1 MILNENVKHIIEENF
16 IPNANAILIFIL
28 ILSGNY
34 LDDFFPCKVQD
45 LMRNNLIMKHLV
57 GFMILYFLT
66 ILTIPELKSIRGIF
80 SAIGL
85 YVLFLLSTK
94 INYVAWAVVL
104 FIYAIVYLMNI
115 AVGDLAK
122 NDKILAKNSEKSKK
136 NKKRMLLLRRIMSWL
151 FIINIII
158 IITGFIY
165 YYGMKRMQ
173 HGNNFTFKQ
182 FFFGIP
188 ECGYKI
194 KNKELLKP
202 FVRAFKK

>member
-1 MILNENVKHIIEENF
+1 MILKEHVKNTIEQNF

-94 INYVAWAVVL
+94 INYIAWAIVL
-104 FIYAIVYLMNI
+104 FIYVVVYLMNI
-115 AVGDLAK
+115 AVGDLIKQDAK
-122 NDKILAKNSEKSKK
+122 DGRHSKK
-136 NKKRMLLLRRIMSWL
+136 NNRRIQLMRRIMSWL
-151 FIINIII
+151 FIINILII
-158 IITGFIY
+158 VIGFIY

-173 HGNNFTFKQ
+173 HGNNFNLKQ

-188 ECGYKI
+188 DCGYKI
-194 KNKELLKP
+194 KQKDVLKP
-202 FVRAFKK
+202 FVRAFKKK

>member
-1 MILNENVKHIIEENF
+1 MILKEQVKNTIEQNF

-94 INYVAWAVVL
+94 INYIAWAIVL
-104 FIYAIVYLMNI
+104 FIYVVVYLMNI
-115 AVGDLAK
+115 AVGDLIKQDAK
-122 NDKILAKNSEKSKK
+122 YGRHAKK
-136 NKKRMLLLRRIMSWL
+136 NNRRIQIMRRIMSWL
-151 FIINIII
+151 FIINILII
-158 IITGFIY
+158 VIGFIY

-173 HGNNFTFKQ
+173 HGNNFNLKQ

-188 ECGYKI
+188 DCGYNI
-194 KNKELLKP
+194 KQKDVLKP
-202 FVRAFKK
+202 FVRAFKKK

>member
-1 MILNENVKHIIEENF
+1 MILKEHVKNTIEQNF

-80 SAIGL
+80 SAFGL

-94 INYVAWAVVL
+94 INYIAWAIVL
-104 FIYAIVYLMNI
+104 FIYVVVYLMNI
-115 AVGDLAK
+115 AVGDLIKQDAK
-122 NDKILAKNSEKSKK
+122 DGRHSKK
-136 NKKRMLLLRRIMSWL
+136 HNRRIQLMRRIMSWL
-151 FIINIII
+151 FIINILII
-158 IITGFIY
+158 VIGFIY

-173 HGNNFTFKQ
+173 HGNNFNLKQ

-188 ECGYKI
+188 DCGYKI
-194 KNKELLKP
+194 KQKDVLKP
-202 FVRAFKK
+202 FVRAFKKK

>member
-1 MILNENVKHIIEENF
+1 MILKEHVKNTIEQNF

-94 INYVAWAVVL
+94 INYIAWAIVL
-104 FIYAIVYLMNI
+104 FIYVVVYLMNI
-115 AVGDLAK
+115 AVGDLIKQDAK
-122 NDKILAKNSEKSKK
+122 DGRHSKK
-136 NKKRMLLLRRIMSWL
+136 HNRRIQLMRRIMSWL
-151 FIINIII
+151 FIINILII
-158 IITGFIY
+158 VIGFIY

-173 HGNNFTFKQ
+173 HGNNFNLKQ

-188 ECGYKI
+188 DCGYKI
-194 KNKELLKP
+194 KQKDVLKP
-202 FVRAFKK
+202 FVRAFKKK

>member
-1 MILNENVKHIIEENF
+1 MILKEQVKNTIEQNF

-94 INYVAWAVVL
+94 INYIAWAIVL
-104 FIYAIVYLMNI
+104 FIYVVVYLMNI
-115 AVGDLAK
+115 AVGDLIKQDAK
-122 NDKILAKNSEKSKK
+122 DGRHAKK
-136 NKKRMLLLRRIMSWL
+136 NNRRIQIMRRIMSWL
-151 FIINIII
+151 FIINILII
-158 IITGFIY
+158 VIGFIY

-173 HGNNFTFKQ
+173 HGNNFNLKQ

-188 ECGYKI
+188 DCGYNI
-194 KNKELLKP
+194 KQKDVLKP
-202 FVRAFKK
+202 FVRAFKKK